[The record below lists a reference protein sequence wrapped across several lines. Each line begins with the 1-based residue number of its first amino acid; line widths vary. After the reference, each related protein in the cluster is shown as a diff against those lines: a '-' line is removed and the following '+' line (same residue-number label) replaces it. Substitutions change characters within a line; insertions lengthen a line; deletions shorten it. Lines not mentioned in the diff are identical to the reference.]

1 MLGGQQVIVERRAD
15 ISDVERAGRR
25 RCEAGD
31 DGHAGDLGGRPVQCH
46 LPISDRQMGSS
57 RSYVASGTVCPV
69 AQRSSQSRM
78 RRIPV
83 GSGASL
89 RRRAES
95 IRLAA
100 LICTPTSWALIRAVD
115 RRASAR
121 SPLLTGPYSGRL
133 G

>member
-46 LPISDRQMGSS
+46 LPISDRQMGSC

-100 LICTPTSWALIRAVD
+100 MIC
-115 RRASAR
+115 
-121 SPLLTGPYSGRL
+121 PYQLGLDPRCRPSRL
-133 G
+133 GPIAAAHGSVPRVD